1 RPHHIT
7 ERRAKSGLPPPQA
20 TAGGVEGTLS
30 PTGPTTEMSINPTN
44 SSSGANSAGGIPNE
58 DVPGDP
64 FTDDRAADWFV
75 GDLPPEEFR
84 ALGYRAIDAIT
95 EYFSNVRNVPVFPN
109 RPSVEIER
117 DFEEPLPDEGQHP
130 DDILA
135 EWNARILPNAT
146 HIGSPRYFGFVN
158 GSGSMMGVLADALAA
173 SVNMNPGGWK
183 ASPAATEIE
192 RRTIAWLAEMI
203 GFDPA
208 CGGLLTSGGQM
219 ANFTALQ
226 TALRNQAPYDSTPSG
241 LQDGARTGRFLLYM
255 ADHEGHVSIVRAAD
269 LMNLGREAV
278 RRVPS
283 RDDFTM
289 DVDALRQMLDEDVDR
304 GDTPFCVVGQ
314 VGSINVGAI
323 DPLEG
328 IAQVCRDRG
337 LWFHA
342 DGACG
347 AVGAMLPEKRAL
359 YRGLELADSVTL
371 DPHKW
376 LYVPYEC
383 GCVLVRDPQS
393 LRRAFLME
401 ASYL

>member
-1 RPHHIT
+1 DRGTRSCRPIGSRASTRWAITSHGSRPSTGTISTTTTRSSTTAASSHHRT
-7 ERRAKSGLPPPQA
+7 ASRKRPSTASSDCKRSGGRFESDLLNN
-20 TAGGVEGTLS
+20 GI
-30 PTGPTTEMSINPTN
+30 EMSIHPTN
-44 SSSGANSAGGIPNE
+44 ASPGVNSAGEIPNE

-64 FTDDRAADWFV
+64 FTGDRAADWFA
-75 GDLPPEEFR
+75 GDLPLEEFR
-84 ALGYRAIDAIT
+84 ELGYRAVDAIT
-95 EYFSNVRNVPVFPN
+95 EYFSSVRDLPVFPN
-109 RPSVEIER
+109 RPSAEIQR
-117 DFEEPLPDEGQHP
+117 DFVEPLPEEGQPP
-130 DDILA
+130 DDILD
-135 EWNARILPNAT
+135 EWIDRILPNST

-173 SVNMNPGGWK
+173 SVNMNLGGWK

-203 GFDPA
+203 GYDPA

-226 TALRNQAPYDSTPSG
+226 TALRSKAAYDSTPNG
-241 LQDGARTGRFLLYM
+241 LQDGARTGRFLLYT

-289 DVDALRQMLDEDVDR
+289 DVDALRRMLDEDVDR

-323 DPLEG
+323 DPL
-328 IAQVCRDRG
+328 
-337 LWFHA
+337 
-342 DGACG
+342 
-347 AVGAMLPEKRAL
+347 
-359 YRGLELADSVTL
+359 
-371 DPHKW
+371 
-376 LYVPYEC
+376 
-383 GCVLVRDPQS
+383 
-393 LRRAFLME
+393 
-401 ASYL
+401 